1 MSARMS
7 QEARTIYVERRLADR
22 ERTRV
27 RCADRLEKSYRL
39 ALV

>member
-1 MSARMS
+1 MSRMS
-7 QEARTIYVERRLADR
+7 NEARSIYVERRLADR
-22 ERTRV
+22 ERTRA